1 MSFSIISWQAPEFE
15 AAERSSTW
23 YLWSMG
29 IALLLVVVAFVQ
41 ENILFALFI
50 VIAEVVI
57 LLLGHAGP
65 AEHVYAFTN
74 EGLLFDDKMVR
85 LFTDVN
91 GYAFFDLGG
100 RHVELIMHPAKKFQQ
115 YSKVL
120 IPREKMDDMKQ
131 FLSTKMHPFEYTPA
145 VADTMAKWL
154 RL

>member
-1 MSFSIISWQAPEFE
+1 MSSRIISWQAPEFE
-15 AAERSSTW
+15 EAERSSAW
-23 YLWSMG
+23 YLWSMV
-29 IALLLVVVAFVQ
+29 IALLLVVVAFIQ

-65 AEHVYAFTN
+65 AEHVYAFTD
-74 EGLLFDDKMVR
+74 EGLLFDDKLVR
-85 LFTDVN
+85 PFTDVN

-100 RHVELIMHPAKKFQQ
+100 QHVELVMRPAKKFQQ

-120 IPREKMDDMKQ
+120 VPRDRMDQMRQ
-131 FLSTKMHPFEYTPA
+131 LLSTKMHPFEYTPA
-145 VADTMAKWL
+145 IADTMARWL